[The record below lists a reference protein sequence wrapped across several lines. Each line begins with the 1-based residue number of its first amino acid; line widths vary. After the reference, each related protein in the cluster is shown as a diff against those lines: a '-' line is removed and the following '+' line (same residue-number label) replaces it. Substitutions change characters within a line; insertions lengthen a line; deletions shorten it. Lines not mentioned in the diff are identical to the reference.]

1 VLRSKFDLDLEN
13 LTSDTIVIIVQI
25 GDESNRT
32 VGFIVDSVSDVV
44 SITEAEMSETP
55 EMSGS
60 VDVRFMDKI
69 GKVGNRMIII
79 INLINFFNEK
89 ETAQIDDAAKAL
101 QEQ

>member
-1 VLRSKFDLDLEN
+1 M
-13 LTSDTIVIIVQI
+13 
-25 GDESNRT
+25 
-32 VGFIVDSVSDVV
+32 GFIVDSVSDVV

-89 ETAQIDDAAKAL
+89 ETAQLDDAAKVL